1 MEVYDIDDEN
11 KAKNNPLKTKQISPR
26 GFFDHVEQ
34 YSTENRPPQRAF
46 TTEQRHRNHKYAKGC
61 DGIDIAT
68 GLANFAYGSPVETLS
83 EQTLD
88 LNNSFKQCYYLR
100 IAVTD
105 KPGVLSEVSSILR
118 DHGLSIASMIQNEQ
132 SNDGS
137 VFLVLT
143 THKCA
148 KKDIESAAIQIS
160 NFEYVLGAPILI
172 PIYDSGSFG

>member
-1 MEVYDIDDEN
+1 M
-11 KAKNNPLKTKQISPR
+11 
-26 GFFDHVEQ
+26 
-34 YSTENRPPQRAF
+34 
-46 TTEQRHRNHKYAKGC
+46 
-61 DGIDIAT
+61 
-68 GLANFAYGSPVETLS
+68 ANFAYGSPVETLS
-83 EQTLD
+83 EQILD

-132 SNDGS
+132 SDDGS

-160 NFEYVLGAPILI
+160 NLEYVLGAPILI